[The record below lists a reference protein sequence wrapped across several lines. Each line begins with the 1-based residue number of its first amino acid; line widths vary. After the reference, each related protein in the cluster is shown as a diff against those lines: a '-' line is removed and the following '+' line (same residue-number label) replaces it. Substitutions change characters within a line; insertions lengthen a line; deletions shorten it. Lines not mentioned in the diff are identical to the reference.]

1 MYNEFIDL
9 VRRVQ
14 MTIIFEPYLII
25 HISFN
30 YIDKTWSYVAL
41 SRLPY
46 DELGYLQTVSN
57 FDSDATNKNWITV
70 SSIGVGFNV
79 FNIYFLIW
87 NRTKIRFTELFSN
100 LLILLACF
108 DLLFLVNVI
117 GIFGLP
123 AVSSW
128 YERRISAK
136 IFPVW

>member
-9 VRRVQ
+9 VRRAQ
-14 MTIIFEPYLII
+14 MTMIFEPYLII
-25 HISFN
+25 SFN
-30 YIDKTWSYVAL
+30 YINKTWSYFVL

-128 YERRISAK
+128 YEKRISAK

>member
-14 MTIIFEPYLII
+14 MTIPYLI
-25 HISFN
+25 ISFN
-30 YIDKTWSYVAL
+30 YINKTWSYFVL

-128 YERRISAK
+128 YEKRISAK

>member
-25 HISFN
+25 SFN
-30 YIDKTWSYVAL
+30 YINKTWSYVAL

-128 YERRISAK
+128 YEKRISAK

>member
-14 MTIIFEPYLII
+14 MTIIFEPYFI
-25 HISFN
+25 ISFN
-30 YIDKTWSYVAL
+30 YINKTWSYFAL

-57 FDSDATNKNWITV
+57 FDSDATNNNWITV

-128 YERRISAK
+128 YEKRISAK

>member
-14 MTIIFEPYLII
+14 MNIILEPYLII
-25 HISFN
+25 SFN
-30 YIDKTWSYVAL
+30 YINKTWSYFVL

-128 YERRISAK
+128 YEKRISAK

>member
-25 HISFN
+25 SFN
-30 YIDKTWSYVAL
+30 YINKTWSYFVL

-128 YERRISAK
+128 YEKRISAK

>member
-25 HISFN
+25 SFN
-30 YIDKTWSYVAL
+30 YINETWSYFSP

-46 DELGYLQTVSN
+46 GELGYLQTVSN

-128 YERRISAK
+128 YEKRISAK

>member
-9 VRRVQ
+9 VRHVQ

-25 HISFN
+25 SFN
-30 YIDKTWSYVAL
+30 YINKTWSYFVL

-128 YERRISAK
+128 YEKRISAK

>member
-1 MYNEFIDL
+1 MYNEVIDL

-25 HISFN
+25 SFN
-30 YIDKTWSYVAL
+30 YINKTWSYVAL

-128 YERRISAK
+128 YEKRISAK

>member
-14 MTIIFEPYLII
+14 MNIILEPYLII
-25 HISFN
+25 SFN
-30 YIDKTWSYVAL
+30 YINKTWSYFVL

-108 DLLFLVNVI
+108 DLLFLINGI